1 MTLTDFSRLLLGDS
15 EYQNAQ
21 YLLTLLRS
29 REMSAYDELSHILK
43 IIAPVFSAE
52 EYADFLAEGSH
63 ISDELFLL
71 GYLAVHGQCLEIGAY
86 DEDAGEAVA
95 AFAARRSGVTL
106 ENADTYDEDEPEI
119 FFETLQE
126 AVEPLS
132 YSLLVFAPANFFEQF
147 FLFLVP
153 TDMLQGETVASEYRM
168 TWD

>member
-1 MTLTDFSRLLLGDS
+1 M
-15 EYQNAQ
+15 
-21 YLLTLLRS
+21 
-29 REMSAYDELSHILK
+29 SHILK

-86 DEDAGEAVA
+86 DEDAGETVA

-106 ENADTYDEDEPEI
+106 ENTDTYDEDEPEI
-119 FFETLQE
+119 FFETLQK

-132 YSLLVFAPANFFEQF
+132 YSLLVFASADFFEQF

-168 TWD
+168 IWD

>member
-21 YLLTLLRS
+21 YLLTSLHS
-29 REMSAYDELSHILK
+29 HDVSAYSQLSDIIK

-86 DEDAGEAVA
+86 DEDAGETAA

-119 FFETLQE
+119 FFETLQK

-132 YSLLVFAPANFFEQF
+132 YSLLVFASADFFDQF

-153 TDMLQGETVASEYRM
+153 TDMLQGETVVSEYRM